1 MTRLL
6 SEWSGV
12 RMSLETIGFSSPKH
26 PRSLIFIGYSG
37 SFPEAKRP
45 DRDVEHSHPTS
56 TEVMNEWSATCTNP
70 IRLHGL
76 DRADFTFFS
85 L

>member
-1 MTRLL
+1 M
-6 SEWSGV
+6 V
-12 RMSLETIGFSSPKH
+12 RGSNIVRDNTPFSSPKR

-45 DRDVEHSHPTS
+45 ECDVEHSHPAS
-56 TEVMNEWSATCTNP
+56 AEVKNEWSSTYTNP

-76 DRADFTFFS
+76 DTAEFTLFA